1 MNTKTTPKDFFLH
14 IGATVALYSA
24 VIAFI
29 DLAFEIINKLLP
41 DQLNNYWNA
50 SSIVWPI
57 SMLVVLVP
65 VLYVIEWF
73 IARDLSKM
81 IEKKDIWVRKW
92 RIYLTLFLTGAT
104 IAGDLIT
111 LINTYLN
118 GEISARFVYKVIIVF
133 VVCSTV
139 FKYYLFSVHESAR
152 WTKLVKKTVPWFGIL
167 IVVAVIVG
175 GFVIV
180 GSPSQQRA
188 IRFDEQRVQ
197 DLVNI
202 QGQIIRYWQY
212 SQTLPQTISDLNDP
226 TSDFTVTVDP
236 ETGNAYEY
244 LIKSNPLSIKG
255 TSNEPSF
262 ELCATFSTDSN
273 LASDSST
280 NVSGAIIQPT
290 PAGNKYGLITTT
302 LKQPDSWV
310 HSAGHVCFER
320 VIDPTLYPP
329 INPLK

>member
-1 MNTKTTPKDFFLH
+1 MNTKTTPKDFFLQV
-14 IGATVALYSA
+14 GATIALYAS

-29 DLAFEIINKLLP
+29 NLAFEIINRLLP
-41 DQLNNYWNA
+41 DQLNTYFSA

-73 IARDLSKM
+73 IARDISNM
-81 IEKKDIWVRKW
+81 VEKKDIWVRKW

-104 IAGDLIT
+104 IAGDVIT

-118 GEISARFVYKVIIVF
+118 GEISARFIYKVLIIL

-175 GFVIV
+175 GFIIV
-180 GSPSQQRA
+180 GSPAQQRA

-197 DLVNI
+197 DLQNI
-202 QGQIIRYWQY
+202 QYQVINYWQKK
-212 SQTLPQTISDLNDP
+212 SVLPQALVDLNDP
-226 TSDFTVTVDP
+226 LSNYTVPVDP

-244 LIKSNPLSIKG
+244 SIKAV
-255 TSNEPSF
+255 TSITSTSSSLAF
-262 ELCATFSTDSN
+262 ELCAIFD
-273 LASDSST
+273 AGSDST
-280 NVSGAIIQPT
+280 NSGQIYNAPMIPAQLGQP
-290 PAGNKYGLITTT
+290 N
-302 LKQPDSWV
+302 SWN
-310 HSAGHVCFER
+310 HGSGQVCFTR
-320 VIDPTLYPP
+320 TIDATLYPAV
-329 INPLK
+329 K